1 MPTFEKNRAGDALNM
16 AMFSLQLL
24 RWTVRI
30 ILTCVIMT
38 LF

>member
-1 MPTFEKNRAGDALNM
+1 MPTFKKNRAGDALNM

-24 RWTVRI
+24 RWTVRTK
-30 ILTCVIMT
+30 LMCVIMT